1 MVQDLMW
8 FLGIIV
14 FVFFLWVWGGGP
26 ERAEQ
31 KQLNSPVINSLPS
44 QTYQD

>member
-1 MVQDLMW
+1 MLQDFLY

-14 FVFFLWVWGGGP
+14 IVFFLWVWGGGP

-31 KQLNSPVINSLPS
+31 KQLSPLLGTPSS
-44 QTYQD
+44 QTYQE